1 MQRMTIRDGAGEYS
15 LTIETETGVQRWDLS
30 KLNRNQ
36 IAGVRELVVNAW
48 SRAHGFS
55 EVYPNV

>member
-48 SRAHGFS
+48 ARAHGFD
-55 EVYPNV
+55 EVYSNV

>member
-1 MQRMTIRDGAGEYS
+1 MQKMTLRDGAAEYS
-15 LTIETETGVQRWDLS
+15 LTIMTETGVQRWDLS

-48 SRAHGFS
+48 SRSNGFP
-55 EVYPNV
+55 EMYTHE